1 MVTKGTRS
9 RTEIQRIENLEEYLD
24 PRAQKKGKKL
34 NKNSLRLK
42 QIRSIKEWYEYWS
55 FVEDYEFSRDE
66 LMEYLM
72 KSEQLRQEV
81 GTFPKKVQL
90 LDEILELDDF
100 HGMGIVL
107 LSELLEIQSMTR
119 AEIQALEKYSEI
131 IVRGLRIVDENDIL
145 QFMSAL
151 NILQQMKQQGI
162 GWTKQMNQIL
172 DEVNAFH
179 KLIQSIRQNE
189 KIWLK

>member
-1 MVTKGTRS
+1 MTKGTRS